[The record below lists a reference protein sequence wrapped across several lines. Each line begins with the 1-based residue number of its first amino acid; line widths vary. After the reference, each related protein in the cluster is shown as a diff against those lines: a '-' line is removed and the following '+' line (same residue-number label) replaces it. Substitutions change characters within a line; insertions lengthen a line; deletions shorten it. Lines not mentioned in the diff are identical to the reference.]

1 MNQRVFQGKHYR
13 ISILTNQLVRL
24 EYSQAGIFEDR
35 PTQTVLNRD
44 FSEVAVTFQNEEEQR
59 I

>member
-24 EYSQAGIFEDR
+24 EYSQAGIFED
-35 PTQTVLNRD
+35 
-44 FSEVAVTFQNEEEQR
+44 
-59 I
+59 